1 MINQKEIKETE
12 EKKKGRGGKRPNSGR
27 KRRMEEKEIIEK
39 LSPFEEIAFTK
50 LRERIEA
57 NDIKALQ
64 IFFNYY
70 LGQPTQRVESK
81 IEGNLTS
88 IAVEVVRPQLVDS
101 QDN

>member
-1 MINQKEIKETE
+1 MINQSEIKETD
-12 EKKKGRGGKRPNSGR
+12 EKKKGRGGFRPNSGR
-27 KRRMEEKEIIEK
+27 KRRMEEAEIINK
-39 LSPFEEIAFTK
+39 LSPFEDVAFQK

-64 IFFNYY
+64 IYFQYY